1 MSVQRNI
8 ELIQEILAN
17 LDKKHGTP
25 HEQLTYELGY
35 LIGMVARVANNDSA
49 VYQELKRIRA
59 AQKWQSKP

>member
-17 LDKKHGTP
+17 LDKKHGTR

-35 LIGMVARVANNDSA
+35 LIGVLARIANDNNET
-49 VYQELKRIRA
+49 YKELKNILAR
-59 AQKWQSKP
+59 QKFKK